1 MIDRI
6 CEIECFQSAMTDRGT
21 KVGGVNMAV
30 VRVRRDVQPVYFSAR
45 VRRCGDKEPEPVILL
60 GRIAVYSILMMRAA
74 VVSHTV
80 AMTSNL
86 IACNITVKRIGAGQS
101 AA

>member
-1 MIDRI
+1 VIDRI

-60 GRIAVYSILMMRAA
+60 GRIAVYMMRAA

-80 AMTSNL
+80 AMTSDL